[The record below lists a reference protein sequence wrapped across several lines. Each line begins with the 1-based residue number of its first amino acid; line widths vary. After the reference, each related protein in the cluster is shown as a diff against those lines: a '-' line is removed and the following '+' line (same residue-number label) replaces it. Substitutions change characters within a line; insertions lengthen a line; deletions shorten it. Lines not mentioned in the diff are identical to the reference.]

1 LEEVVLLLHLFTHY
15 FNMKIPKNNA
25 VKTVLII
32 STGFGFIFFLFD
44 LEWALY
50 TSLII
55 GALGVISNNASKA
68 IDFLWMRLAKV
79 LSLIVPN
86 ILLSII
92 FYLLLFPIAVLSKIF
107 GANYTLQ
114 LKNSSET
121 VWVDNNTEI
130 DKASFEKMW

>member
-1 LEEVVLLLHLFTHY
+1 
-15 FNMKIPKNNA
+15 MKIPKNNA

-79 LSLIVPN
+79 LSFSLCQI
-86 ILLSII
+86 S
-92 FYLLLFPIAVLSKIF
+92 Y
-107 GANYTLQ
+107 
-114 LKNSSET
+114 
-121 VWVDNNTEI
+121 
-130 DKASFEKMW
+130 